1 MVPPLDL
8 DEVAAYH
15 YLSVPCHYSNR
26 RIVDRRTPAT
36 PSPFFWL
43 IVASVVCTRIDRFSF
58 LFINLFCYAYPLQN
72 AAPPKPS
79 FLLRFLYTP
88 QYNNYAIPSP
98 SILHRHQFCI
108 EVPRYPTSYGQ
119 STTHPIAVSITTT
132 VFLLLS
138 TRPTRQPQHIHLFF
152 DQAQPPRRSAQ
163 QINKYSFFFVILV

>member
-8 DEVAAYH
+8 DGVAAYH

-72 AAPPKPS
+72 AAPPTFFPS
-79 FLLRFLYTP
+79 SILVHAAVQQLRHSI
-88 QYNNYAIPSP
+88 AINFEPP
-98 SILHRHQFCI
+98 SILHRSPAIPNIFWSVKNTPHRS
-108 EVPRYPTSYGQ
+108 VNNNYR
-119 STTHPIAVSITTT
+119 
-132 VFLLLS
+132 LL
-138 TRPTRQPQHIHLFF
+138 
-152 DQAQPPRRSAQ
+152 
-163 QINKYSFFFVILV
+163 VILD